1 MNDINDV
8 RRVVR
13 RIPTNHAEETLG
25 VWIAPDGNMITQVK
39 KLLDKALQWADQ
51 MRTGV
56 IRKDET
62 WLALHSTIWRTLS
75 YPLNAV
81 NITNAHWEK
90 IMFPIINFALPAM
103 GVCRKFPRDL
113 VFSSYKFAGM
123 GIRHLHTLQEIARL
137 TDILHH
143 TYINSTMGLLYRTSW
158 EYLILEIGISH
169 DISAVNYNKYK
180 MLATNSLVKNTW
192 EFLQTHGITLSHDIS
207 VPKNTLND
215 YILMTE
221 LCRLTLSHTELDS
234 INQCRLYLKAYY
246 ISDLA
251 TASGKRLSKHT
262 WQGQPRFEGRTSTCS
277 WPTQARPSDSA
288 WIIWRNTLKRT
299 ILSRGLLLKTAIGP
313 WLRNDLDIWKW
324 YYASAVDCLLE
335 VKPNETLLYYRN
347 TKSVANNTF
356 GPVGKKIEEFPRHLQ
371 KASVEPLKRGLFQLI
386 DTGELSTPQ
395 Q

>member
-1 MNDINDV
+1 
-8 RRVVR
+8 
-13 RIPTNHAEETLG
+13 
-25 VWIAPDGNMITQVK
+25 
-39 KLLDKALQWADQ
+39 
-51 MRTGV
+51 
-56 IRKDET
+56 
-62 WLALHSTIWRTLS
+62 
-75 YPLNAV
+75 
-81 NITNAHWEK
+81 
-90 IMFPIINFALPAM
+90 
-103 GVCRKFPRDL
+103 
-113 VFSSYKFAGM
+113 
-123 GIRHLHTLQEIARL
+123 
-137 TDILHH
+137 
-143 TYINSTMGLLYRTSW
+143 
-158 EYLILEIGISH
+158 
-169 DISAVNYNKYK
+169 

-277 WPTQARPSDSA
+277 WPTQARPSNSA

-324 YYASAVDCLLE
+324 YYAPAVDCLLE

-395 Q
+395 QSLKPPSFHSFLENPHKYNQWCFDFLHIPSHYESIIQDLKDGAVWLVSDGSYHLTLHYGTAAWILEGSTTNIKLIGRVITPGQASDLSAYRCKLSGILAAITFINTLASYHEVLSEITIQCDCARFVKGHPARTQESVCYLEMETC